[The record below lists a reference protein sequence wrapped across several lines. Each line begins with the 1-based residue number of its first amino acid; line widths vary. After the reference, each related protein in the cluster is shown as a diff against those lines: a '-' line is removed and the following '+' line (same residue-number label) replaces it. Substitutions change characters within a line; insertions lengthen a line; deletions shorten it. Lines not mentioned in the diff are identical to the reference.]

1 MLVKLW
7 AVGRSV
13 LGAVNEESVKITS
26 VKNQTKASIF
36 LGHTEDTKVARF
48 VGSLS
53 EADHTAMMHLA
64 DKRNILRTI
73 VP

>member
-7 AVGRSV
+7 AVGRS
-13 LGAVNEESVKITS
+13 GFGGINEESIKITS

-48 VGSLS
+48 VGNLP
-53 EADHTAMMHLA
+53 EADHTAMMPLA